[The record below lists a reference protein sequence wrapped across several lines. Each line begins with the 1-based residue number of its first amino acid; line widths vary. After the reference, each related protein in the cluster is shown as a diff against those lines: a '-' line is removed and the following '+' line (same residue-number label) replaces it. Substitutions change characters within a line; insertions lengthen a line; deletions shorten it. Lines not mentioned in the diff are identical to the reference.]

1 VQQTIRAWRDARL
14 LVFDTPEGRIE
25 VRAGRA
31 HFASDGDHSD
41 SGNDGDT
48 PADVDELLLVARC
61 ITRNARRV
69 RLVYAEGVWA
79 SELPVAPVAVGE
91 RPELVTV

>member
-1 VQQTIRAWRDARL
+1 M
-14 LVFDTPEGRIE
+14 FDTPEGRIE

-31 HFASDGDHSD
+31 RFASDTDGDA
-41 SGNDGDT
+41 DT
-48 PADVDELLLVARC
+48 PADVDELLLVARW

-79 SELPVAPVAVGE
+79 SELPVASAAVVE
-91 RPELVTV
+91 RPEPATV